1 VGVPSPRTGAPH
13 PKPTGAKSAPERP
26 SGADDS
32 ALRRL
37 SAPHRAV
44 LQALA
49 EGVRHVDDLCLETGL
64 PAPLVQEALL
74 TLTLEAVLVEGP
86 VGWFRRLSVGKC

>member
-1 VGVPSPRTGAPH
+1 MAIERGLSP
-13 PKPTGAKSAPERP
+13 
-26 SGADDS
+26 
-32 ALRRL
+32 
-37 SAPHRAV
+37 PHRAV
-44 LQALA
+44 LRALA
-49 EGVRHVDDLCLETGL
+49 GEVRHVDDLCLETGL